1 MTQEVSGGSYLPD
14 KSQTITSISGDTQTP
29 SNGTGDWG
37 TARVLLPFTR
47 KTNGQGPVATAA
59 VKIPAEADVTGLVS
73 KFAADSDSVFLA
85 LWATL
90 LWRFSDQSEIVVACA
105 GGLARGIT
113 PVAISFSPELTF
125 ADLVQQVQQARLG
138 QNANSSPHGNTQY
151 LPGFVTDTASADA
164 PKHLGPNQFQICLRV
179 QNQAVSPAL
188 ELLYDPNCFSR
199 ETVARMARSY
209 ATTLTSLPAT
219 APDCAADAI
228 PMLSAED
235 YEQVVINF
243 NQSAVPYP
251 DKCVHELF
259 EDQVRFTPQN
269 TALRFHDQGFTYE
282 ELNARAN
289 QIAHYLR
296 KRGVGPNIP
305 VALFVERSAEMI
317 IGLLAILKAGGCYVP
332 LVHDDPQA
340 RIAYLLADTQ
350 PPALLASRQLLPRLP
365 EYRGEVVLFDAP
377 LHTEPTTNPENTT
390 TPQDL
395 VCIIYT
401 SGSTGV
407 PKGVA
412 ARHRNLANYIQFIRE
427 RLGHPQA
434 WHFATVSTISAILGN
449 TSVFGSLMSGGCL
462 HVIDYETALA
472 PNLFADYVA
481 KHPIDLMKIAPS
493 QLNTLLDGAE
503 GRPILPSKY
512 VAIGGEKFTWELLE
526 KIRNNGTCRVMN
538 HYGPTE
544 TMGCCTFVVD
554 GYDFGDWKP
563 GSIPLGRPM
572 SNQKLYIVD
581 RHLRPV
587 PVGVPGEL
595 CMSGAGLTQGYFNQ
609 PQQTAEKFVPNPFAS
624 EPGARLYRTGDQAR
638 FLPDG
643 NIEFLGRIDHQV
655 KIRGFRVEPE
665 EVEALLRRYPDI
677 KQSLVVPEDS
687 PEGERLLAAYLIAS
701 KELDRSELH
710 AYLRQRL
717 PEYMVPSRV
726 LTLESFPLNRNGK
739 IDLPALAKLKAEE
752 KTAEREIV
760 APRNATEEQ
769 LAAIW
774 REVLKQDRISIHDN
788 FFELGGHSLLATQ
801 VISRIRNIF
810 HVQLPIMDLL
820 LSPTIAEVA
829 EKINQS
835 SRIGTEDEETER
847 LLRELENMSD
857 EEAQRLLQAEG
868 ENDKAAGAGNPD

>member
-1 MTQEVSGGSYLPD
+1 MTQNASPNSYNSD
-14 KSQTITSISGDTQTP
+14 NSQTLTSVMVSTQSPTSGA
-29 SNGTGDWG
+29 GHRG
-37 TARVLLPFTR
+37 TARVVLPFTR
-47 KTNGQGPVATAA
+47 KTNGKGPVASATLKIAVSADTFTAA
-59 VKIPAEADVTGLVS
+59 SRFQADV
-73 KFAADSDSVFLA
+73 DSVFLA

-90 LWRFSDQSEIVVACA
+90 LWRFSDQSEIVVA
-105 GGLARGIT
+105 LASDSLTEIT
-113 PVAISFSPELTF
+113 ALALSLSPEMSF
-125 ADLVQQVQQARLG
+125 ADLVRQVQQGARLTSG
-138 QNANSSPHGNTQY
+138 NSVINTNTQY
-151 LPGFVTDTASADA
+151 LPGFVTRSAASESGHQTDW
-164 PKHLGPNQFQICLRV
+164 NQFQIGLRV
-179 QNQAVSPAL
+179 QHGAVPAL
-188 ELLYDPNCFSR
+188 DLLYDPDALSR
-199 ETVARMARSY
+199 DAVSRMARSY
-209 ATTLTSLPAT
+209 ATMLTALPGA
-219 APDCAADAI
+219 APGCAADAL
-228 PMLSAED
+228 PMLSPED
-235 YEQVVINF
+235 YEQVVIQF
-243 NQSAVPYP
+243 NQSAVAYP
-251 DKCVHELF
+251 NKCVHQLF
-259 EDQVRFTPQN
+259 EDQVTRTPHN
-269 TALRFHDQGFTYE
+269 TALRFHDETFTYE

-289 QIAHYLR
+289 QLAHYLR
-296 KRGVGPNIP
+296 KRGIGPNVP

-340 RIAYLLADTQ
+340 RLSYLLADTK
-350 PPALLASRQLLPRLP
+350 PPVLLTTQSLLNRLP

-377 LHTEPTTNPENTT
+377 LHDEPSTNPENQTK
-390 TPQDL
+390 PEDL

-412 ARHRNLANYIQFIRE
+412 ARHSNLGNYIQFIRE

-449 TSVFGSLMSGGCL
+449 TSVFGALMSGGCL

-512 VAIGGEKFTWELLE
+512 VVIGGEKFTWELLE
-526 KIRNNGTCRVMN
+526 KIRKNGNCKVMN

-544 TMGCCTFVVD
+544 TMGCCTFIAD
-554 GYDFGDWKP
+554 GHEFGDWKP
-563 GSIPLGRPM
+563 GSVPLGRPM
-572 SNQKLYIVD
+572 SNQKLYILD

-595 CMSGAGLTQGYFNQ
+595 CMSGAGLTDGYFNQ
-609 PQQTAEKFVPNPFAS
+609 PQQTAERFVPNPFSS

-665 EVEALLRRYPDI
+665 EVEAALRSFPEIR
-677 KQSLVVPEDS
+677 QALVVPEES
-687 PEGERLLAAYLIAS
+687 PDGEKLLAAYLIAANVFD
-701 KELDRSELH
+701 LGELH
-710 AYLRQRL
+710 GYLRERL
-717 PEYMVPSRV
+717 PEYMVPSRIV
-726 LTLESFPLNRNGK
+726 RLDAFPLNRNGK
-739 IDLPALAKLKAEE
+739 IDLPALAELKGEE
-752 KTAEREIV
+752 KTAQREIV
-760 APRNATEEQ
+760 TPRNVAEKQ
-769 LAAIW
+769 LVAIW
-774 REVLKQDRISIHDN
+774 REVLKQDHISIHDN
-788 FFELGGHSLLATQ
+788 FFELGGHSLLATL

-829 EKINQS
+829 EKISQAP
-835 SRIGTEDEETER
+835 RIGKEHDETER
-847 LLRELENMSD
+847 LLHELENMSD
-857 EEAQRLLQAEG
+857 EEAERLLRAEM
-868 ENDKAAGAGNPD
+868 ENSKAAGTGNPD